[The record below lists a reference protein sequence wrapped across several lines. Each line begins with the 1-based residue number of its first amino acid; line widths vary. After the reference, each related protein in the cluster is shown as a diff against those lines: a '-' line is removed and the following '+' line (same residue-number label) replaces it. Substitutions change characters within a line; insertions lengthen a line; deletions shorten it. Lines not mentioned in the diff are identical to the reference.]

1 MCPWLVNEAHVTMI
15 VSYRTLVIGEYDI
28 RHYSGTL
35 YQKNITP
42 SVIFTWRHSPTPPGA
57 VGTPVDIPTPGRPI
71 EQKSSGIRKF
81 DAHLLAVCAKVPLA
95 YFSLLLPTTPP
106 RDRTVGVCG

>member
-1 MCPWLVNEAHVTMI
+1 MCPWRVNEAHVTMI
-15 VSYRTLVIGEYDI
+15 VSYRTIVIGEYDI
-28 RHYSGTL
+28 RHYSSTL

-57 VGTPVDIPTPGRPI
+57 VGTPEDIPTPGRPI

-81 DAHLLAVCAKVPLA
+81 DAPLPAVCAKVPLA
-95 YFSLLLPTTPP
+95 YLSLRAPDYAPA
-106 RDRTVGVCG
+106 